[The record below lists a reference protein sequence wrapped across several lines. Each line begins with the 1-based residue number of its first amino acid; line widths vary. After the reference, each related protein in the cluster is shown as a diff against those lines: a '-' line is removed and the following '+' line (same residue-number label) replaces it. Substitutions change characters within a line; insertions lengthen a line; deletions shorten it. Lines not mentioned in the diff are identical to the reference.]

1 MNSMH
6 LNIRNKFLIPMI
18 ILVLLGMGISSFLS
32 YQMAKKALEKSK
44 IGQLTQVV
52 DSTTLHIIDWFQNRQ
67 VDVSNWAKQD
77 NLRVALKNNFLG
89 KAARKTL
96 NDVFF
101 RMQNEYEYYSGFR
114 LADNSGTVIASSDKK
129 NTGNLNVKDRQYFKE
144 ALNGNLYTSQL
155 IKRKSDGIPI
165 IVIAAPIKDKGHVAG
180 VFYVVV
186 EVEKFNHK
194 FIDSIKIGETGYAF
208 MMNKDGLIIAHPNKD
223 NILTRNITD
232 FDFGRDMLSST
243 GLFLYKSYGVDKV
256 CVSQNFEKM
265 GWKLL
270 ITTDADE
277 VYAAVNKL
285 GRLSLIL
292 AASVGIIAAI
302 VIFIVANSVARPI
315 KLVVEGLR
323 DAAEGEGDLTKRLS
337 VQSHDKVGELA
348 SCFNTFVEKVQTIIS
363 DIQSN
368 ISTLNSSA
376 GSLSDLSKNLSAGS
390 NDSSRRSNTVATA
403 AGEMDSNM
411 NSVAAACEQASD
423 NVNVVASA
431 IEEMN
436 TTVSEIAGNTGKA
449 RQVTKDAVEKTNST
463 SQRMTELG
471 SAAQEISKVTE
482 TITEISEQTNLLAL
496 NATIEAAR
504 AGEAGKGFAVVANEI
519 KELAKQTA
527 EATLEIR
534 QRIDAIQSS
543 TSTTITE
550 MKLINTVINDVNTIV
565 TNIASAVEEQAISTD
580 EIASNVAQA
589 ASGIAKVNQNV
600 AQSSSVAGEISTE
613 IAEVSQV
620 VGNISQN
627 SAKVNDQASD
637 LLSLSD
643 KLEKTVNQFKLK

>member
-1 MNSMH
+1 M
-6 LNIRNKFLIPMI
+6 LFNIRNKFLVPTV
-18 ILVLLGMGISSFLS
+18 ILVLLGMGISSFTS
-32 YQMAKKALEKSK
+32 YQMAKNALEKSK

-52 DSTTLHIIDWFQNRQ
+52 DSTTHHIADWFQNRQ

-77 NLRVALKNNFLG
+77 NLRVALKDNFLG

-96 NDVFF
+96 NDDFI
-101 RMQNEYEYYSGFR
+101 RMQDEYGYYSGFR
-114 LADNSGTVIASSDKK
+114 LADISGTIIASSDKK
-129 NTGNLNVKDRQYFKE
+129 DIDNVNVKDRQYFKE
-144 ALNGNLYTSQL
+144 ALNGNFSTSQV
-155 IKRKSDGIPI
+155 IKRKSDGHPI
-165 IVIAAPIKDKGHVAG
+165 IVIAAPVNDKGRVAG

-186 EVEKFNHK
+186 EIEEFNHK
-194 FIDSIKIGETGYAF
+194 FIDSIKIGKTGYAF
-208 MMNKDGLIIAHPNKD
+208 MINKDGVTIAHPNKSD
-223 NILTRNITD
+223 ILTQNITE
-232 FDFGRDMLSST
+232 FDFGRDMLAST
-243 GLFLYKSYGVDKV
+243 GLFHYKSFGVDKV
-256 CVSQNFEKM
+256 CISQNFEEM

-285 GRLSLIL
+285 GRMSLIIT
-292 AASVGIIAAI
+292 ASVVIMAII

-315 KLVVEGLR
+315 NLVVEGLR
-323 DAAEGEGDLTKRLS
+323 DAAEGEGDLTKRLT
-337 VQSHDKVGELA
+337 VQSRDEVGELA
-348 SCFNTFVEKVQTIIS
+348 ACFNTFVEKVQTIIS
-363 DIQSN
+363 DIQAN

-376 GSLSDLSKNLSAGS
+376 SSLSELSENLSAGS
-390 NDSSRRSNTVATA
+390 NDSSQRSNTVATA
-403 AGEMDSNM
+403 AVEMDNNM

-436 TTVSEIAGNTGKA
+436 TTVAEIADSTGKA
-449 RQVTKDAVEKTNST
+449 RGVTKDAVEKTNST

-482 TITEISEQTNLLAL
+482 TITDISEQTNLLAL

-543 TSTTITE
+543 TTTTVTE
-550 MKLINTVINDVNTIV
+550 MKQINTVINDVNSIV
-565 TNIASAVEEQAISTD
+565 TNIASAVEEQATSTD

-589 ASGIAKVNQNV
+589 AKGIAKVNENV

-620 VGNISQN
+620 AGKINQDSD
-627 SAKVNDQASD
+627 KVNDQASD

-643 KLEKTVNQFKLK
+643 KLEKTVNQFKLQ